1 MDTRWTRMVQL
12 VIIAGLGAS
21 LAGCNWYSML
31 NAKKSFK
38 AANGLYQ
45 AQEYERA
52 AEAYLETVANP
63 GAFEQAPELVVAY
76 FYLGNSYD
84 NMYRPSR
91 KGEEEND
98 GFLTKAVEYY
108 QLAADHIED
117 PRMKQLSMQYLVA
130 SYGID
135 KLNDPGQAEPI
146 IRRMIEANPEETT
159 NYFALARLYEDS
171 GLYDMAEDT
180 LTSAREMRPDDAAV
194 YLQLAGYYNRQGD
207 FEETM
212 IALDERATREPN
224 NPEAYYTISTYY
236 WEKAFRD
243 FNLSEEEKAQYVLD
257 GLVAIDKA
265 LDLKD
270 DYMEAM
276 VYKNIL
282 LRMQANVTTNQEEQ
296 DALIAEADALRD
308 AADEIRIERAAGA
321 GVAG

>member
-1 MDTRWTRMVQL
+1 MDTRWTRIFQL
-12 VIIAGLGAS
+12 VMIAGLSAS

-38 AANGLYQ
+38 TANGLYQ

-52 AEAYLETVANP
+52 AHEYELTLADE
-63 GAFEQAPELVVAY
+63 GAFEQAPELVLAY

-84 NMYRPSR
+84 NMYRSSR
-91 KGEEEND
+91 KGEPEND
-98 GFLTKAVEYY
+98 ALLIKAVENY
-108 QLAADHIED
+108 QLAADRIED
-117 PRMKQLSMQYLVA
+117 PRMRQLSMEYLVA

-146 IRRMIEANPEETT
+146 VRRMIELNPEETT
-159 NYFALARLYEDS
+159 NYFALAKLYEDS
-171 GLYDMAEDT
+171 GLYDLAEDT
-180 LTSAREMRPDDAAV
+180 LVSARNMRPEDATV
-194 YLQLAGYYNRQGD
+194 YLQLAGYYNRTGD
-207 FEETM
+207 FEQTM
-212 IALDERATREPN
+212 IALDERANREPD

-243 FNLSEEEKAQYVLD
+243 FNLTDEEKAQHVVD
-257 GLVAIDKA
+257 GLLAIDKA

-282 LRMQANVTTNQEEQ
+282 LRMQANATRNQEEQ

-308 AADEIRIERAAGA
+308 AADEIRKERAAG
-321 GVAG
+321 VAG

>member
-1 MDTRWTRMVQL
+1 MDTRWTRIFQL
-12 VIIAGLGAS
+12 VMIAGLSAS

-52 AEAYLETVANP
+52 AHEYELTVADE
-63 GAFEQAPELVVAY
+63 GAFEQAPELVLAY

-84 NMYRPSR
+84 NMYRSSR
-91 KGEEEND
+91 KGEPEND
-98 GFLTKAVEYY
+98 ALLIKAVENY
-108 QLAADHIED
+108 QLAADRIED
-117 PRMKQLSMQYLVA
+117 PRMRQLSMEYLVA

-146 IRRMIEANPEETT
+146 VRRMIELNPEETT
-159 NYFALARLYEDS
+159 NYFALAKLYEDS
-171 GLYDMAEDT
+171 GLYDLAEDT
-180 LTSAREMRPDDAAV
+180 LVSARNMRPEDAAV
-194 YLQLAGYYNRQGD
+194 YLQLAGYYNRTGD
-207 FEETM
+207 FEQTM
-212 IALDERATREPN
+212 IALDERANREPD

-236 WEKAFRD
+236 LEKAFRD
-243 FNLSEEEKAQYVLD
+243 FNLTDEEKAQHVVD
-257 GLVAIDKA
+257 GLLAIDKA

-282 LRMQANVTTNQEEQ
+282 LRMQANATPNIEEQ

-308 AADEIRIERAAGA
+308 AADEIRKERAAG
-321 GVAG
+321 VAG

>member
-12 VIIAGLGAS
+12 VIIAGLGTS

-38 AANGLYQ
+38 TANGLYQ
-45 AQEYERA
+45 AAEYERA
-52 AEAYLETVANP
+52 AVAYAETVADP
-63 GAFEQAPELVVAY
+63 AVFEAAPELVVAY

-91 KGEEEND
+91 KGEREND
-98 GFLTKAVEYY
+98 ALLDKAVNNY
-108 QLAADHIED
+108 QLAADHIDD
-117 PRMKQLSMQYLVA
+117 PQLRQLSMEYLVA

-135 KLNDPGQAEPI
+135 KLNDPSQAEPI
-146 IRRMIEANPEETT
+146 VRRMIELNPQETT
-159 NYFALARLYEDS
+159 NYFALAKLYEDS
-171 GLYDMAEDT
+171 GLYDLAEET
-180 LTSAREMRPDDAAV
+180 LVSARDMRPDDAAV
-194 YLQLAGYYNRQGD
+194 YLQLAGYYNRQGE

-212 IALDERATREPN
+212 IALDERANREPN
-224 NPEAYYTISTYY
+224 NPEAFYTISTYY

-243 FNLSEEEKAQYVLD
+243 FNLTEEEKAQHVVD
-257 GLVAIDKA
+257 GLVAINQA

-282 LRMQANVTTNQEEQ
+282 LRMQANATTNQEEQ
-296 DALIAEADALRD
+296 DALIAEADELRD
-308 AADEIRIERAAGA
+308 RADDIRKERAAGA
-321 GVAG
+321 AG

>member
-12 VIIAGLGAS
+12 VILAGLGAS
-21 LAGCNWYSML
+21 LAGCNQYAML
-31 NAKKSFK
+31 QAKKNFK
-38 AANGLYQ
+38 TANGLYQ

-52 AEAYLETVANP
+52 AVAYAETVADP
-63 GAFEQAPELVVAY
+63 AALEQAPELVLAY

-91 KGEEEND
+91 KGEPEND
-98 GFLTKAVEYY
+98 ALLGKAVENY
-108 QLAADHIED
+108 QLAADHIDD
-117 PRMKQLSMQYLVA
+117 PRMRQLSMEYLVA
-130 SYGID
+130 SYGVD

-146 IRRMIEANPEETT
+146 VRRMIEINPQETT
-159 NYFALARLYEDS
+159 NYFALAKLYEDT
-171 GLYDMAEDT
+171 GLYDLAEETLVSARDMRPEDT
-180 LTSAREMRPDDAAV
+180 AV
-194 YLQLAGYYNRQGD
+194 YLQLAGYYNRQGE

-212 IALDERATREPN
+212 IALDERADREPN
-224 NPEAYYTISTYY
+224 NPEAFYTISTYY

-243 FNLSEEEKAQYVLD
+243 FNLSDEEKAQYVLD

-282 LRMQANVTTNQEEQ
+282 LRMQANATRNQDEQ
-296 DALIAEADALRD
+296 DALIAEADDLRD
-308 AADEIRIERAAGA
+308 RADVIRKERAAG
-321 GVAG
+321 VAG

>member
-1 MDTRWTRMVQL
+1 M
-12 VIIAGLGAS
+12 IAGLSAS

-52 AEAYLETVANP
+52 AHEYELTVADE
-63 GAFEQAPELVVAY
+63 GAFEQAPELVLAY

-84 NMYRPSR
+84 NMYRSSR
-91 KGEEEND
+91 KGEPEND
-98 GFLTKAVEYY
+98 ALLIKAVENY
-108 QLAADHIED
+108 QLAADRIED
-117 PRMKQLSMQYLVA
+117 PRMKQLSMEYLVA

-146 IRRMIEANPEETT
+146 VRRMIELNPEETT
-159 NYFALARLYEDS
+159 NYFALAKLYEDS

-180 LTSAREMRPDDAAV
+180 LVSARNMRPEDASV
-194 YLQLAGYYNRQGD
+194 YLQLAGYYNRTGD
-207 FEETM
+207 FEQTM
-212 IALDERATREPN
+212 IALDERANREPD

-243 FNLSEEEKAQYVLD
+243 FNLTDEEKAQHVVD
-257 GLVAIDKA
+257 GLLAIDKA

-282 LRMQANVTTNQEEQ
+282 LRMQANATRNQEEQ

-308 AADEIRIERAAGA
+308 AADEIRKERAAG
-321 GVAG
+321 VAG